1 MIIRPYTPADKP
13 GCISAFKSN
22 MPRFFAPAEL
32 EDYSQ
37 WLDSLTARQAPEA
50 GIDNYFVAEDNDRVV
65 GCGGF
70 YLDREKQ
77 EATMAWGLISNE
89 HHKKGWGREL
99 FMYRLNVIRSLCV
112 RCRVI
117 LDTTQ
122 YSFSFFE
129 KIGFGVVKIT
139 RDFYG
144 EGLDRYDMELPPDGK
159 HGGSAS

>member
-13 GCISAFKSN
+13 GCISAFESN

-32 EDYSQ
+32 EDYSR
-37 WLDSLTARQAPEA
+37 WLDGLAIRDEPEA
-50 GIDNYFVAEDNDRVV
+50 GIDNYFVAENDGRVI

-89 HHKKGWGREL
+89 HHKKGWGKEL
-99 FMYRLNVIRSLCV
+99 FMYRLNVIRSLCA

-122 YSFSFFE
+122 HSFPFFE
-129 KIGFGVVKIT
+129 KIGFNVVKIT
-139 RDFYG
+139 KDFYG
-144 EGLDRYDMELPPDGK
+144 EGLDRYDMELLPATEQSE
-159 HGGSAS
+159 SAS